1 MRSFHISCWNI
12 QGLHSST
19 FGPKSTDPVFLKN
32 NKMLTLLFSPRPG
45 VEMMLLPTVPQA
57 TMK

>member
-1 MRSFHISCWNI
+1 MRSFHIICWNI

-19 FGPKSTDPVFLKN
+19 FGTKNTDPVFLKN
-32 NKMLTLLFSPRPG
+32 VKDADIIILTRPG
-45 VEMMLLPTVPQA
+45 FEMMRLPTVPQA